1 MTEKKEI
8 QEARK
13 LTDEELE
20 EVTGGTWIWDID
32 IEHGYEFLIEKKFG
46 KKYADAIGV
55 GAFLLIMNVDPVL
68 RDLRQR
74 WVADGCPND
83 KTYHFNN
90 YKQLIITERGGR
102 I

>member
-1 MTEKKEI
+1 MTEKKDI
-8 QEARK
+8 PEARK

-32 IEHGYEFLIEKKFG
+32 IERGYEFLIEKKFG
-46 KKYADAIGV
+46 KKYGEAIGV
-55 GAFLLIMNVDPVL
+55 GAFLVILNVDPVL

-74 WVADGCPND
+74 WIADGCPKD
-83 KTYHFNN
+83 KTYHYNN
-90 YKQLIITERGGR
+90 AKKLIITERGGR